1 MTTATI
7 KTRISIKDTLLA
19 LPIEEPVI
27 IENKVIPFLK
37 IKRGVD
43 YLNSKGYRFSL
54 TTAGRIDDVIVTRLK

>member
-7 KTRISIKDTLLA
+7 KTRISVKDTLLG
-19 LPIEEPVI
+19 LPIGQPVEI
-27 IENKVIPFLK
+27 KYKTIPFLK

-54 TTAGRIDDVIVTRLK
+54 KTAGRIDDVIVTRLK